1 MRAGSLRH
9 QITIEKQ
16 STTRDS
22 YGEIGGAWTSGLNTW
37 ASIEPLRGLEYFN
50 AQQIQAGVTHEI
62 RMRNLTMIGTTGI
75 SSKHRIKFGSR
86 YFNITSVINPSEQ
99 KSMGLILMC
108 EEAV

>member
-1 MRAGSLRH
+1 MRAGRLRH

-37 ASIEPLRGLEYFN
+37 AEIEPLRGSEYFN

-62 RMRNLTMIGTTGI
+62 RMRNQTLAGTTGI
-75 SSKHRIKFGSR
+75 SSKHRIKFGIR
-86 YFNITSVINPSEQ
+86 YFNITSVINPYERGGL
-99 KSMGLILMC
+99 GLILMC
-108 EEAV
+108 EEKV